1 MTPLAAIDRAL
12 ARFGRRL
19 FAKRLFRC
27 GLAAL
32 ALHGLLVLLAAFLDR
47 FLFLDD
53 GVRRLFS
60 AVAIGLPV
68 LIFVWL
74 VARLV
79 ATRPDRRTLAYLVEE
94 AGGLDHGETIVTAE
108 AVAREP
114 AAATGAANPV
124 RDELLAEL
132 VTAATAE
139 AKGAARQAR
148 PRDAWLMTATLVTA
162 AVAAVWGALAAWPAC
177 QFPLMLE
184 RAYAPWRDLPK
195 PSFVRLQVVPDA
207 IRIGRGEELV
217 VQAELEGELPWLV
230 ERLLKLAGNDTR
242 RCFIEVVGQ
251 EPAEMTRVH
260 RRLYLAARGDV
271 REPLSFRVRCGDART
286 RLHAVEVVPQPE
298 VTAVSLEITHPAY
311 TGRPAETRSHP
322 AQARP
327 TGAETLALLVGSQ
340 VAVEYRAD
348 QDLETAAVTV
358 GGEPLAGAT
367 FDPASRT
374 GKFSFAVAES
384 QEITIDLVNKQGF
397 HAVRPTVLAIEAVAD
412 RTPVVNL
419 TAPAAESEQV
429 PAALVPL
436 AATVEDDLAIAA
448 AAVVWQL
455 NPQLDPD
462 APFRE
467 LPLEIAAPDQPRLTL
482 EAPLDLEATAAV
494 PGDEIVAFVRVRDS
508 AGNDGESA
516 PFTIRVVSFTR
527 GENERQRLAVLRW
540 LATAA
545 PTVAAGGDAAP
556 ADDVVAQLREEAKR
570 LGLGQEF
577 EATRPAIL
585 DLLARETFLSET
597 SRDKQDLIA
606 LHGLVAADAGLPAE
620 AILGLTGRR
629 RLENVIVRLFGM
641 RQEAERLREAIT
653 GGADVAALDRRASL
667 GLETLEEIGGD
678 LLDLARGLPAAGL
691 DPDRLVELQ
700 AAANEAG
707 YRMTR
712 GSAAKRATACGRV
725 ADAITALI
733 EAVRPAMPGL
743 AALEAGTRARLT
755 EVVAGVAATL
765 ARAADEPG
773 RAAAREWFRRR
784 LELLDL
790 DPFVAG
796 GEILTA
802 LAAAGGGEPPA
813 VPPAAAVAER
823 EWWRWLAAEW
833 EREQLAA
840 VGDMADDERKILT
853 DLLAARLPAK
863 APATP
868 FADAIAAVAAAGH
881 ALPNP
886 KDAATA
892 IVTAIDTVLD
902 SATADPVARAA
913 SVAAFDRAAELAV
926 RSAAARSRVVQL
938 AAGGSFADDAL
949 LLRLRD
955 ALLRQRQNARLAA
968 TDAAGDPEGWRRPL
982 AGLEA
987 ALGKLLAAAEAGEL
1001 TGPATVEKSPFL
1013 LAARQSRALERA
1025 AATGD
1030 RGILARDWP
1039 EASDLVLSAGVSL
1052 LGGAAANIEAGDR
1065 ALAAEPPDRD
1075 AWRRARS
1082 EIERGLAGFAA
1093 LAAASEELTGLLA
1106 DVKAKLAAVDRPTG
1120 DDAAAMRARR
1130 LALGEL
1136 RPAVAVLARRAAVVA
1151 ERADADPG
1159 GFEGGPEQI
1168 QGEASRRE
1176 ALLGRRMVVDAWRS
1190 ARRRAAAAL
1199 LDGQADPAASRG
1211 ESLPWAAFAVRLGLS
1226 ELGGAARAGGPQRT
1240 QEAKGDPLVAWLRR
1254 EIDAAR
1260 KAVRSPAG
1268 EGLYR
1273 QATLDYLD
1281 AVADLLRY

>member
-19 FAKRLFRC
+19 FVKRLFRC

-32 ALHGLLVLLAAFLDR
+32 AIHGSLVLLAAFLDR

-53 GVRRLFS
+53 GVRRLLS
-60 AVAIGLPV
+60 AVALGLPV
-68 LIFVWL
+68 LIFVCL
-74 VARLV
+74 VVWLV

-124 RDELLAEL
+124 RDELVAEL

-139 AKGAARQAR
+139 AKGAARTAR
-148 PRDAWLMTATLVTA
+148 PRDPWLTTATLVTA

-195 PSFVRLQVVPDA
+195 PSFIRLKVAPDE

-217 VQAELEGELPWLV
+217 VQAEVEGELPWLV
-230 ERLLKLAGNDTR
+230 ERLLKFAGNDTR
-242 RCFIEVVGQ
+242 RCFIEVAGQ
-251 EPAEMTRVH
+251 DPAEMTRVH
-260 RRLYLAARGDV
+260 RRLFLAARGDV

-286 RLHAVEVVPQPE
+286 RLRAVEVVAQPE
-298 VTAVSLEITHPAY
+298 VAAVSLEITPPAY
-311 TGRPAETRSHP
+311 TGRPAETRSYP
-322 AQARP
+322 AQARA

-374 GKFSFAVAES
+374 GRFAFEVTES
-384 QEITIDLVNKQGF
+384 VQITIDLVNRQGF
-397 HAVRPTVLAIEAVAD
+397 RAVRPTVLAIEAVAD

-455 NPQLDPD
+455 NPQLDAD
-462 APFRE
+462 APLRE
-467 LPLEIAAPDQPRLTL
+467 LPLELPAPGRATLTL
-482 EAPLDLEATAAV
+482 EAPLDLDATGAV

-545 PTVAAGGDAAP
+545 PTLAAGDAQP
-556 ADDVVAQLREEAKR
+556 ADDVVAQVREEAKR
-570 LGLGQEF
+570 LGLGQEI

-629 RLENVIVRLFGM
+629 RLENVIVRLYGM
-641 RQEAERLREAIT
+641 RREAERLAEAIAA
-653 GGADVAALDRRASL
+653 GGAGAGIDRRAAL

-712 GSAAKRATACGRV
+712 GSAAKRAAACGRV
-725 ADAITALI
+725 ADAITTLI

-743 AALEAGTRARLT
+743 ATLEAGTRARLT
-755 EVVAGVAATL
+755 EAVAAVAATL
-765 ARAADEPG
+765 ARPADEAG
-773 RAAAREWFRRR
+773 RATAREWFWRR

-796 GEILTA
+796 GEILAA

-813 VPPAAAVAER
+813 VPPAAAAAER

-840 VGDMADDERKILT
+840 AGEMAADERTVLAG
-853 DLLAARLPAK
+853 LLAARLPAA
-863 APATP
+863 APAIP
-868 FADAIAAVAAAGH
+868 FAEAVAAVAAASPP
-881 ALPNP
+881 LPDP
-886 KDAATA
+886 KQAATA
-892 IVTAIDTVLD
+892 IRGAIGQLLG
-902 SATADPVARAA
+902 AEPADPVARAA

-926 RSAAARSRVVQL
+926 RSTAARSRIVQL
-938 AAGGSFADDAL
+938 AAGGSFADDAF

-955 ALLRQRQNARLAA
+955 ALLRYRQNARLAA
-968 TDAAGDPEGWRRPL
+968 TEAAGDPEGGRRPL

-987 ALGKLLAAAEAGEL
+987 ALGKLLVAAEAGEL
-1001 TGPATVEKSPFL
+1001 TDPAPVEKSPFL
-1013 LAARQSRALERA
+1013 LGVRQSRALESA
-1025 AATGD
+1025 AAAGD

-1039 EASDLVLSAGVSL
+1039 EANDLGLAAGLSL
-1052 LGGAAANIEAGDR
+1052 LGSVAASIEAAER

-1075 AWRRARS
+1075 AWQRARS

-1093 LAAASEELTGLLA
+1093 LAAATAELAGPLA
-1106 DVKAKLAAVDRPTG
+1106 DVQAKLAAVDRPTG
-1120 DDAAAMRARR
+1120 DDAAAVRARR
-1130 LALGEL
+1130 LALGDL
-1136 RPAVAVLARRAAVVA
+1136 RPAVAAVARRAAVVA

-1159 GFEGGPEQI
+1159 GFEGGPEQV

-1199 LDGQADPAASRG
+1199 LDGQADPAAVRG

-1240 QEAKGDPLVAWLRR
+1240 QEAKGDPLVAWLQR